1 MSYLKT
7 LLVNGTDLRTLTG
20 VRVLHMDLYAPGTRR
35 GATETIPGARGQVVG
50 DLPLDG
56 YNFTVGVLLD
66 GADVETWTA
75 NLAAVSSL
83 LCSISTPKVTL
94 ERRLPHTGGSGYKAM
109 TARGLFAGGLNPTMF
124 PGLVSGQTELQ
135 FANLDGA
142 WWDAGTSTWN
152 L

>member
-7 LLVNGTDLRTLTG
+7 LLVNGTDIRSLTG
-20 VRVLHMDLYAPGTRR
+20 IRVLHMDLRAPGTRR
-35 GATETIPGARGQVVG
+35 GSTEPIPGVRGQIVG
-50 DLPLDG
+50 DLPLDA
-56 YNFTVGVLLD
+56 YNFTVGILLNGSD
-66 GADVETWTA
+66 EAVWTE
-75 NLAAVSSL
+75 NLAAVCAV
-83 LCSISTPKVTL
+83 LCDVSTPKVTL
-94 ERRLPHTGGSGYKAM
+94 ERRLPASGMSPYKAM
-109 TARGLFAGGLNPTMF
+109 TARGMFTGGLNPTMF